1 MDDEVRM
8 YVWLNSG
15 IYGQSGRN
23 KPIKTKIMPNITLP
37 KS

>member
-8 YVWLNSG
+8 YVWLISR
-15 IYGQSGRN
+15 IYGQSGRI
-23 KPIKTKIMPNITLP
+23 KPIKTKITPNITLP